1 MNTIV
6 DFNESNKFVQTEML
20 FSDFFLS
27 IPLMIRWRINW
38 IRYYYVQKAS
48 GQYLTSRKRLAQ
60 SMFGKGKYCFHGPKK
75 SSSETLLLKEERCDS
90 LHWI

>member
-27 IPLMIRWRINW
+27 IPLWRINESDIFMCKRHQDSTRQAESPW
-38 IRYYYVQKAS
+38 HSLCS
-48 GQYLTSRKRLAQ
+48 GKEKSDF
-60 SMFGKGKYCFHGPKK
+60 MDPKD
-75 SSSETLLLKEERCDS
+75 E
-90 LHWI
+90 